1 MREKVGKEYIVGIK
15 INSEENDV
23 NGITEDGFFK
33 ICLMAEKAGIDY
45 IQVSGT
51 RILTE
56 RIKNI
61 VYKDIAAKLAEKVK
75 IPVIVTGGARNV
87 DEMNEVLKN
96 SKIPYI
102 GIARPLISGS
112 DLIKKFKEGK
122 TKKARCVL
130 CNKCHIR
137 NKGYATCIFNRKK
150 NNTEKLKPAKFQSIK
165 MGEYKITYLPDGK
178 GYTTPS
184 FTYLDST
191 DDDWKKKQY

>member
-75 IPVIVTGGARNV
+75 IPVIITGGARNV

-102 GIARPLISGS
+102 
-112 DLIKKFKEGK
+112 K
-122 TKKARCVL
+122 
-130 CNKCHIR
+130 
-137 NKGYATCIFNRKK
+137 
-150 NNTEKLKPAKFQSIK
+150 
-165 MGEYKITYLPDGK
+165 
-178 GYTTPS
+178 
-184 FTYLDST
+184 
-191 DDDWKKKQY
+191 

>member
-1 MREKVGKEYIVGIK
+1 M
-15 INSEENDV
+15 
-23 NGITEDGFFK
+23 
-33 ICLMAEKAGIDY
+33 
-45 IQVSGT
+45 
-51 RILTE
+51 
-56 RIKNI
+56 
-61 VYKDIAAKLAEKVK
+61 
-75 IPVIVTGGARNV
+75 
-87 DEMNEVLKN
+87 
-96 SKIPYI
+96 
-102 GIARPLISGS
+102 
-112 DLIKKFKEGK
+112 
-122 TKKARCVL
+122 